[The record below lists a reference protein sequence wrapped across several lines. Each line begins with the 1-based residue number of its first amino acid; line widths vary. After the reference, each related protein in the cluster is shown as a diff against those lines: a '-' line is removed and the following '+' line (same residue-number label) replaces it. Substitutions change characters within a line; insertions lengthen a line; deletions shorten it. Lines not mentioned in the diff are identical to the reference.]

1 MKINLN
7 GLSYNHVYK
16 KHSYC
21 GGCNLLTPCGLHLAR
36 CEIDGFHRIYAVDQI
51 IYLNIVTLLYLR
63 YERKYNL

>member
-36 CEIDGFHRIYAVDQI
+36 CEIDGFHR
-51 IYLNIVTLLYLR
+51 
-63 YERKYNL
+63 NLCSRPNHIFEHCNTSIFEI

>member
-16 KHSYC
+16 KQSYC

-36 CEIDGFHRIYAVDQI
+36 CEIHQFH
-51 IYLNIVTLLYLR
+51 
-63 YERKYNL
+63 KNLCNRPNYIFEHCNTSIFEL